1 MSRRVPLGPPI
12 WGYITRGRITE
23 RAEPYHRRHGE
34 EERGRE
40 KPRRR
45 RSQFRMLIAVVASSD
60 SFPEASLGHME
71 DVCGLTRQDRRAKRK
86 EFLAGADVSP

>member
-1 MSRRVPLGPPI
+1 
-12 WGYITRGRITE
+12 
-23 RAEPYHRRHGE
+23 
-34 EERGRE
+34 
-40 KPRRR
+40 
-45 RSQFRMLIAVVASSD
+45 MLIAVVASSD